1 MTPPFHDNPTAP
13 PSTATGEQRT
23 LLKVTSTVLVAN
35 DKRSTKGWCSCLA
48 AATLLLVCLVRSSG
62 VVPTVHYSPLLRG
75 NTAGSTSGSRSSEMS
90 AVHYVPDAGKGE
102 ACLEFWG
109 TSCGSELSCDNNH
122 VCQDNAGPGQPCGND
137 ANGIDCVA
145 GYYCQTY
152 TDDDDDFNDQYTY
165 HSQCEDHFW

>member
-1 MTPPFHDNPTAP
+1 M
-13 PSTATGEQRT
+13 
-23 LLKVTSTVLVAN
+23 
-35 DKRSTKGWCSCLA
+35 A
-48 AATLLLVCLVRSSG
+48 AASLLLILGR
-62 VVPTVHYSPLLRG
+62 TFHYSHLLRV
-75 NTAGSTSGSRSSEMS
+75 AGSHSEMS

-109 TSCGSELSCDNNH
+109 ASCDTGLSCDNNH

-145 GYYCQTY
+145 GYYCQTN
-152 TDDDDDFNDQYTY
+152 TDDDDDDNDQYTY